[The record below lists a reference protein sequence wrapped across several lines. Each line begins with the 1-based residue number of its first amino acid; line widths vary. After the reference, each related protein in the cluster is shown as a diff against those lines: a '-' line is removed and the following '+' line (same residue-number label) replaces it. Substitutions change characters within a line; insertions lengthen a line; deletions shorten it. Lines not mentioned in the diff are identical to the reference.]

1 MRAMQQTV
9 SPKKSE
15 TYELKL
21 LKSEPGL
28 MPLLKVGDIVEA
40 RLIEKTGRGGVYFD
54 IPRVGLGVIYGSELS
69 NSREIVKKLNVGDTV
84 SAKVAVR
91 ENAEGMVE
99 LSLSEATKQ
108 KAWQEIKDLR
118 EEGEPTKVKIVAA
131 NSGGLIADLL
141 GVQAFLPASQLS
153 PEHYPQEAEGNKT
166 RIIEALKQFVGQEL
180 TVKVINFTPRTNKLI
195 ISEREVLSEG
205 AKEALSKY
213 KVGEVINCIV
223 SGVANFGAFVR
234 FADDPSIEGLIYISE
249 LSHSI
254 IDNPK
259 EVVKVGDMVK
269 ASILEIKDGRVSL
282 SIKSLE
288 ENPWEKVGEK
298 FKEDSVVPGIVYR
311 ITPFGAFVKLD
322 PQISGLIHV
331 SEFGS
336 LEELKKNLEL
346 NQSYQFLIAS
356 VKPDVKR
363 IILKLAK

>member
-1 MRAMQQTV
+1 MQQTAAT
-9 SPKKSE
+9 KRGD
-15 TYELKL
+15 TYELRV
-21 LKSEPGL
+21 LKSEPSL
-28 MPLLKVGDIVEA
+28 MPLLKAGDIVEA
-40 RLIEKTGRGGVYFD
+40 RLLEKSNRGVYFD
-54 IPRVGLGVIYGSELS
+54 ISKIGLGVIRGQELS
-69 NSREIVKKLNVGDTV
+69 NSRDILKKLNVGDTI

-91 ENAEGMVE
+91 ENKNGLVE

-108 KAWQEIKDLR
+108 KAWQEIKELK
-118 EEGEPTKVKIVAA
+118 EEGQPVKIKIVSS

-153 PEHYPQEAEGNKT
+153 PEHYPQETDGNRTKML
-166 RIIEALKQFVGQEL
+166 EALKQFVGQEL

-195 ISEREVLSEG
+195 VSEREVLSEG
-205 AKEALSKY
+205 AKEALAKY
-213 KVGEVINCIV
+213 KAGDVVNCIV
-223 SGVANFGAFVR
+223 SGVATFGAFVR

-254 IDNPK
+254 IENPK
-259 EVVKVGDMVK
+259 EVIKVGDMVR

-282 SIKSLE
+282 SIKTLE
-288 ENPWEKVGEK
+288 KNPWDKVADKYKEGEI
-298 FKEDSVVPGIVYR
+298 VNGGVYR

-346 NQSYQFLIAS
+346 GKNYNFLVSS

>member
-1 MRAMQQTV
+1 MQAMQQTV
-9 SPKKSE
+9 SVKKSE
-15 TYELKL
+15 AYELKV
-21 LKSEPGL
+21 LKAEPNL

-40 RLIEKTGRGGVYFD
+40 RLVEKSNRGAYFD
-54 IPRVGLGVIYGSELS
+54 IPRVGMGIIYGSELS
-69 NSREIVKKLNVGDTV
+69 NSRDIVKRLNIGDTV
-84 SAKVAVR
+84 GAKIALR
-91 ENAEGMVE
+91 ENEDGLIE
-99 LSLSEATKQ
+99 LSLSEASKQ
-108 KAWQEIKDLR
+108 KAWQEIKELKD
-118 EEGEPTKVKIVAA
+118 EGEPVKVKIVSS

-153 PEHYPQEAEGNKT
+153 PEHYPQDTEGNRSKML
-166 RIIEALKQFVGQEL
+166 EALKQFVGQEL
-180 TVKVINFTPRTNKLI
+180 SVKIINFTPRTNKLI
-195 ISEREVLSEG
+195 LSEREVLSEG

-213 KVGEVINCIV
+213 KQGDVVNCIV

-234 FADDPSIEGLIYISE
+234 FADDPNIEGLIYISE

-254 IDNPK
+254 IENPK
-259 EVVKVGDMVK
+259 EIIKVGDMVK

-288 ENPWEKVGEK
+288 ENPWDKVAEKY
-298 FKEDSVVPGIVYR
+298 KEGSVISGTVYR
-311 ITPFGAFVKLD
+311 MTPFGAFVKLD

-346 NQSYQFLIAS
+346 GGTYNFLISS
-356 VKPDVKR
+356 VKPETKR